1 MMPTST
7 LAVIVP
13 MFNEERN
20 AERCV
25 RTVCEVLARSVP
37 GGKLFVV
44 NDGSRDGTERVL
56 RGLLEQGL
64 PFRHVGYPDN
74 RGYGAA
80 LLAGARAALEEGFEF
95 GLFMDSDL
103 TNDPA
108 LIPTFAERFREGR
121 YDLIK
126 ASRYMQGGGMAGV
139 PLWRQIPTR
148 AGNWLAR
155 HLFGMGIRDCTNGFR
170 AVRLSLLADAT
181 FQERG
186 FPQILEELTLLK
198 RKGAR
203 AAEIPYV
210 LTARGEGEGESKF
223 SYRPAVVGAYLKHAL
238 RAALI
243 PYRPRP
249 PSGVRGGKVAPPGPA
264 DRPPGTTG

>member
-1 MMPTST
+1 MRTST

-13 MFNEERN
+13 MFDEERN

-25 RTVCEVLARSVP
+25 RTVCGVLARSVP

-44 NDGSRDGTERVL
+44 NDGSRDGTDRVL

-64 PFRHVGYPDN
+64 PFRYVGYPDN

-80 LLAGARAALEEGFEF
+80 LVTGARAALEEGFEF

-108 LIPTFAERFREGR
+108 LIPAFAERFHEGGH
-121 YDLIK
+121 DLIK
-126 ASRYMQGGGMAGV
+126 ASRYVHGGGMAGV
-139 PLWRQIPTR
+139 PVWRQIPTR
-148 AGNWLAR
+148 TGNWLAR
-155 HLFGMGIRDCTNGFR
+155 RLFGMGIRDCTNGFR
-170 AVRLSLLADAT
+170 GVRLSLIADAA

-186 FPQILEELTLLK
+186 FPQILEELVLLK
-198 RKGAR
+198 RRGAR
-203 AAEIPYV
+203 ATEIPYV
-210 LTARGEGEGESKF
+210 LTARGEGGGQSKF
-223 SYRPAVVGAYLKHAL
+223 SYRPAVVGAYLKQAL

-243 PYRPRP
+243 PYRPRA
-249 PSGVRGGKVAPPGPA
+249 PSGVPAGKVSLAGSEG
-264 DRPPGTTG
+264 RPPGTNG